1 MRHVAPRS
9 LAAASARHRGSASPQ
24 PWAERRPAA
33 ASARLAARSAR
44 LCWSG
49 DRCLPG
55 AAVPLPQPGPAR
67 AAPSPALSAG
77 TVGGMAALAGAAG
90 VTLAGC
96 ASPRAGPAVSSPGS
110 EASPSVTCLRG
121 TRSRRRPHGRHLL
134 PGPFAGRRS
143 HFSGVP
149 TRPLLPSR
157 GVLWA
162 RPLTAAGP
170 RARPAG
176 SVRCEP
182 SAQVSLPGP
191 CEPEPGFPKMPPS
204 TCPVIHCLTYSHT
217 YWGRL
222 SARGLRGEQAGPAPR
237 PPGVAATPDPSQR
250 APRPAQGGR
259 GARALRHPACTAPWH
274 WPRGRGG
281 AGTITQLVVAGAHKR
296 AFTSPTSPGLCPPGA
311 RLGRVPLRPTAA
323 PAGSAGASC
332 CPRPRPRPAQPGRQ
346 RGPEPA
352 LQGGRPA
359 PPAHPVQEHPG
370 PRASARAGGRAWHRD
385 RPSWL
390 QIPSGPLCASS
401 VASVAPT
408 LEVGVSSVPAG
419 LRLSCGPGPSC
430 PGRREGA
437 GGHRPA
443 DQGERVGWTVD
454 GSQQGTDT
462 LSSLELSTCE
472 RGPRGLT
479 RPFACGCC
487 RPPQPGPGGAW
498 MQPLPHR
505 SPGLPGRTAR
515 SGGSSARCRA
525 VPFSDRSLQ
534 RTRPSALPRWA
545 ALGALL
551 AMKRRGRRDGC
562 GLSD

>member
-9 LAAASARHRGSASPQ
+9 LAAASARHRGSVSPQ

-33 ASARLAARSAR
+33 AGARLAARSAQ

-49 DRCLPG
+49 DCCLPG
-55 AAVPLPQPGPAR
+55 AAVPPPRPSPGHALASTERWHRWWHGRPR
-67 AAPSPALSAG
+67 GRGRRHPGGVRVPSRPRTRTSPAPSG
-77 TVGGMAALAGAAG
+77 
-90 VTLAGC
+90 
-96 ASPRAGPAVSSPGS
+96 PRAGPAVSSPGS

-121 TRSRRRPHGRHLL
+121 TRGRRRPHGRHLL

-149 TRPLLPSR
+149 MRPLLPSR

-204 TCPVIHCLTYSHT
+204 TCPVIHCLMYSHT

-222 SARGLRGEQAGPAPR
+222 SARGLRGEQARPAPR

-323 PAGSAGASC
+323 PARSAGASC
-332 CPRPRPRPAQPGRQ
+332 CPRPRPRPAQPGQQ

-352 LQGGRPA
+352 LQGGCPA

-390 QIPSGPLCASS
+390 
-401 VASVAPT
+401 
-408 LEVGVSSVPAG
+408 
-419 LRLSCGPGPSC
+419 
-430 PGRREGA
+430 
-437 GGHRPA
+437 
-443 DQGERVGWTVD
+443 
-454 GSQQGTDT
+454 
-462 LSSLELSTCE
+462 
-472 RGPRGLT
+472 
-479 RPFACGCC
+479 
-487 RPPQPGPGGAW
+487 
-498 MQPLPHR
+498 
-505 SPGLPGRTAR
+505 
-515 SGGSSARCRA
+515 
-525 VPFSDRSLQ
+525 
-534 RTRPSALPRWA
+534 
-545 ALGALL
+545 
-551 AMKRRGRRDGC
+551 
-562 GLSD
+562 